1 MTKPAQ
7 SCGSKLSLF
16 SWNYIRDWPVLEAH
30 PPPPS
35 PRVLVFCFRFLVPL
49 ATDFWK
55 PEVVLRWWTLE
66 PLGSARFSLSLVIH
80 QKLSFLF
87 FLFLA
92 GWQAPRTQSFLVFS
106 LQFNKYL
113 WYQQIN
119 LASRRGRCIVR
130 ETEEKWFGILPGIY
144 PSVLLRQSAVTTL
157 LYLFKIGLKDRSHS
171 LKFSISWFFFLSTS
185 VTWWFEHGVPILN
198 KNN

>member
-7 SCGSKLSLF
+7 SCGSKLSLSVF
-16 SWNYIRDWPVLEAH
+16 SWNYIRDWPVLEAQ

-35 PRVLVFCFRFLVPL
+35 PGVLVFCFHFLVPL

-80 QKLSFLF
+80 QKLSFLS

-92 GWQAPRTQSFLVFS
+92 GLQAPCTQSFLVFS

-119 LASRRGRCIVR
+119 LASRRGQCIER

-144 PSVLLRQSAVTTL
+144 PSVLLRKSAVTTL
-157 LYLFKIGLKDRSHS
+157 LYLFKISLKDRNHS
-171 LKFSISWFFFLSTS
+171 LKFSI
-185 VTWWFEHGVPILN
+185 
-198 KNN
+198 